1 MHKIRRIIAILAIL
15 SCAAQAD
22 LPLSLEGIAPE
33 QNRFK
38 FGLSLSHYNQSSTSY
53 ESGASSFFHT
63 PQNTV
68 IEIPGSVEAGRH
80 NGDMLYGSASLQY
93 GITDRTEL
101 YASLGGY
108 WQSQR
113 SRYRDGEHTQST
125 SELANLTIGVNHVF
139 LNDGKNPA
147 IIGVLETSAVEK
159 IRGKNV
165 YGRSWYVG
173 VNSYKAIDPVV
184 FSFSGGYRFNASN
197 DTGRTPGNYWLLR
210 PGVSFAANDRTS
222 FSAHLKWTGRHAD
235 RIDGVR
241 RGTFESDTHAILGV
255 GYAFSKQTSISADL
269 QWHLS
274 GDDGSV
280 ATLAFQHKF

>member
-1 MHKIRRIIAILAIL
+1 MHKISPFLLAFAWL
-15 SCAAQAD
+15 SLPAYAD

-38 FGLSLSHYNQSSTSY
+38 FGLSLSHYNQSGTSY
-53 ESGASSFFHT
+53 ESGRSTFFHT

-80 NGDMLYGSASLQY
+80 NGDMLYGSANLQY
-93 GITDRTEL
+93 GITDHTEL

-108 WQSQR
+108 WQQQR
-113 SRYRDGEHTQST
+113 SRYRDGENTQNR
-125 SELANLTIGVNHVF
+125 SELANLTLGVSHVF

-147 IIGVLETSAVEK
+147 LIGVLETGAVEK

-165 YGRSWYVG
+165 YGRSWYIG
-173 VNSYKAIDPVV
+173 INSYKAIDPVV
-184 FSFSGGYRFNASN
+184 FSFSGGYRFNFHN

-241 RGTFESDTHAILGV
+241 HGTFESDTHAILGV
-255 GYAFSKQTSISADL
+255 GYAFSTQTSIRADL

>member
-1 MHKIRRIIAILAIL
+1 MHKISPFLLAVVWL
-15 SCAAQAD
+15 SLPAHAD

-38 FGLSLSHYNQSSTSY
+38 FGLSLSHYNQRTTSY
-53 ESGASSFFHT
+53 ESGAPTFFHT

-68 IEIPGSVEAGRH
+68 IEIPGSIEAGRH
-80 NGDMLYGSASLQY
+80 NGDMLYATANLQY
-93 GITDRTEL
+93 GITDHTEL

-108 WQSQR
+108 WQHQR
-113 SRYRDGEHTQST
+113 SHYSDGEQTRNHR
-125 SELANLTIGVNHVF
+125 ELAKLTLGVNHVF

-147 IIGVLETSAVEK
+147 LIGVLETSAMEK

-165 YGRSWYVG
+165 YGRSWYIG
-173 VNSYKAIDPVV
+173 INSYKAIDPVV
-184 FSFSGGYRFNASN
+184 FSFSGGHRFNFDNS
-197 DTGRTPGNYWLLR
+197 TGRKPGNYWLLR
-210 PGVSFAANDRTS
+210 PGVSFAANDRTT
-222 FSAHLKWTGRHAD
+222 FSAHLKWTSRHAD
-235 RIDGVR
+235 RIDDKRHGI
-241 RGTFESDTHAILGV
+241 FESDTHAIFGV
-255 GYAFSKQTSISADL
+255 GYAFSKQTSISADV